1 MCIAVGIVL
10 ISCMQAK
17 INAYEVYRPTSWIYL
32 LPVQSYSI
40 LTSLNGKLDPNNIG
54 IAVEIS
60 LISCLGANKHAIA
73 V

>member
-1 MCIAVGIVL
+1 MGAAVGIVL
-10 ISCMQAK
+10 ISCLQAE
-17 INAYEVYRPTSWIYL
+17 IHTFEVYKPTFRIYS

-40 LTSLNGKLDPNNIG
+40 LTSPYGKLDSDHIG

-60 LISCLGANKHAIA
+60 LISCLGAIKRAFA